1 MEVIDSNKHS
11 SLLRYG
17 INNDL
22 KNFIVGKVGAYL
34 TGLHS
39 MANLLALPSN
49 IRLGKMTDNEKH
61 FDLL

>member
-1 MEVIDSNKHS
+1 MTM
-11 SLLRYG
+11 
-17 INNDL
+17 

-49 IRLGKMTDNEKH
+49 IRLGKMTDSDKH
-61 FDLL
+61 SNLL